1 MALRKRTDAYW
12 QKRAVQRVDKSEQTS
27 AKYMRQLRKIYA
39 DARRQT
45 VKELQKIYAA
55 YYSKDEGFDMQA
67 LRSIVPR
74 GELKAFL
81 NEMKRL
87 GLKTGL
93 PDNYNTR
100 VTRLRLI
107 NEQLAAEAH
116 KLAPQEQNIDT
127 EAFKQVYTDSYYRAG
142 FDVAQGIGSTPVGF
156 TGLDYQTLDQV
167 LNARFEGKN
176 FSSRIWTNTDILANK
191 LKGELA
197 VAIANGQG
205 IQKTAREFR
214 NRYDTNQY
222 YAERLIRTETN
233 HFHNEGE
240 LEAYKQMGFEYFQ
253 FLATLDNRTSEICAE
268 MDGKKFKV
276 SEGIPGDNVPP
287 LHPNCRSTIVP
298 YFKEYEPETRLYR
311 NPRTGKNEYT
321 YHQSYERW
329 REDWAEELSA
339 TGRRTD
345 WSLIDKTAR
354 VAEKEIRGKKYE
366 TLLVLDEKDRVV
378 HAEKGGQH
386 RVSLSNKA
394 RHLLAKDGYA
404 ASHNHPSGS
413 SFSAAD
419 LKTAS
424 SLNLRYIRA
433 VSKDMTFEVKAK
445 NEWPSIANIDRVHSR
460 NLEKARKKAMEW
472 QIKTGSAPTDLLW
485 GKFTHESMAKTA
497 SELNLIYKSSII
509 KKRK

>member
-81 NEMKRL
+81 DEMKRL
-87 GLKTGL
+87 DLKTGL
-93 PDNYNTR
+93 PDNYNAR

-116 KLAPQEQNIDT
+116 KLAPQEQNINT
-127 EAFKQVYTDSYYRAG
+127 EAFKQVYADSYYRAG

-240 LEAYKQMGFEYFQ
+240 LEAYKQMGFEYYQ
-253 FLATLDNRTSEICAE
+253 FLATLDSRTSEICQE

-311 NPRTGKNEYT
+311 NSKTGKNSFT
-321 YHQSYERW
+321 CNLTFS
-329 REDWAEELSA
+329 DW
-339 TGRRTD
+339 
-345 WSLIDKTAR
+345 
-354 VAEKEIRGKKYE
+354 KK
-366 TLLVLDEKDRVV
+366 
-378 HAEKGGQH
+378 
-386 RVSLSNKA
+386 
-394 RHLLAKDGYA
+394 
-404 ASHNHPSGS
+404 
-413 SFSAAD
+413 
-419 LKTAS
+419 
-424 SLNLRYIRA
+424 
-433 VSKDMTFEVKAK
+433 
-445 NEWPSIANIDRVHSR
+445 
-460 NLEKARKKAMEW
+460 
-472 QIKTGSAPTDLLW
+472 QINS
-485 GKFTHESMAKTA
+485 
-497 SELNLIYKSSII
+497 
-509 KKRK
+509 